1 MHLFIKE
8 LKLSTHMIDV
18 LPRGEE
24 PTGAAAAA
32 VLHNVTLQVAGQA
45 FL

>member
-1 MHLFIKE
+1 
-8 LKLSTHMIDV
+8 MIDV

-24 PTGAAAAA
+24 PTGAAAAAA

>member
-1 MHLFIKE
+1 
-8 LKLSTHMIDV
+8 MIDV
-18 LPRGEE
+18 LPGGEK
-24 PTGAAAAA
+24 PTGAAAA